1 MNKIFI
7 ILILSLVGGIIG
19 WLTNILAIK
28 LMFRPINPMKIPIL
42 NIEILGLIPK
52 RKNEIAENIGEV
64 VATELLSIDDLIN
77 ESFSEEDKENL
88 ILTAKEKIKSVINEK
103 ITLIPMPFR
112 MMATPYIDK
121 IVDNEVGPMIENMG
135 EDLLLKIKDK
145 VNIQKIVEEKI
156 KALDLIELE
165 AIIIKVAKKEL
176 KHIEVLG
183 FVLGALIGLV
193 QAVVLNLF

>member
-28 LMFRPINPMKIPIL
+28 LMFRPINPIKIPIL

-88 ILTAKEKIKSVINEK
+88 ILTAKEKIKSVINAK

-121 IVDNEVGPMIENMG
+121 IVDNEVGPMIEDMG
-135 EDLLLKIKDK
+135 EDLLLKIKNK

-176 KHIEVLG
+176 KHIEILG

>member
-28 LMFRPINPMKIPIL
+28 LMFRPINPIKIPIL

-88 ILTAKEKIKSVINEK
+88 ILTAKEKIKSVINAK

-176 KHIEVLG
+176 KHIEILG
-183 FVLGALIGLV
+183 FVLGALIGLI

>member
-1 MNKIFI
+1 MNTLITI
-7 ILILSLVGGIIG
+7 IVLAIIGGIIG
-19 WLTNILAIK
+19 WITNILAIK
-28 LMFRPINPMKIPIL
+28 LIFRPINPIKIPII

-88 ILTAKEKIKSVINEK
+88 ILTAKEKIRSVINEK
-103 ITLIPMPFR
+103 VTLIPIPFR

-121 IVDNEVGPMIENMG
+121 IVDNEVGPMIEDMG

>member
-121 IVDNEVGPMIENMG
+121 IVDNEVGPMIENMS

-176 KHIEVLG
+176 KHIEILG
-183 FVLGALIGLV
+183 FVLGALIGLI

>member
-1 MNKIFI
+1 MNKL
-7 ILILSLVGGIIG
+7 LIVLVLSLVGGIIG

-28 LMFRPINPMKIPIL
+28 LMFKPINPIKIPVL

-64 VATELLSIDDLIN
+64 IATELLSIDDLIN
-77 ESFSEEDKENL
+77 ESFSEEDKENF
-88 ILTAKEKIKSVINEK
+88 ILAAKEKIRSVINEK
-103 ITLIPMPFR
+103 VNLIPIPFR

-121 IVDNEVGPMIENMG
+121 IVDNEVEPMLKEMEG
-135 EDLLLKIKDK
+135 DLLLKVKDK
-145 VNIQKIVEEKI
+145 VNIQKIVEDKI
-156 KALDLIELE
+156 KALNLIELE

-176 KHIEVLG
+176 KHIEILG

-193 QAVVLNLF
+193 QALVLSLI

>member
-28 LMFRPINPMKIPIL
+28 LMFRPINPIKIPIL

-88 ILTAKEKIKSVINEK
+88 ILTAKEKIKSVINAK

-121 IVDNEVGPMIENMG
+121 IVDNEVGPMIEDMG

-176 KHIEVLG
+176 KHIEILG

>member
-1 MNKIFI
+1 
-7 ILILSLVGGIIG
+7 
-19 WLTNILAIK
+19 
-28 LMFRPINPMKIPIL
+28 
-42 NIEILGLIPK
+42 
-52 RKNEIAENIGEV
+52 
-64 VATELLSIDDLIN
+64 
-77 ESFSEEDKENL
+77 
-88 ILTAKEKIKSVINEK
+88 
-103 ITLIPMPFR
+103 

-121 IVDNEVGPMIENMG
+121 IVDNEVGPMIEDMG